1 MASSKKN
8 QKKSS
13 GSGTRP
19 KKAKVENP
27 PTSTPWKR
35 RSFWV
40 VALGEI
46 REVPQKWHRVERLY
60 TKSTAQ
66 QIASD
71 VRCAHLR
78 PASVHRVRGFEPDEI
93 WESKWIPTTG
103 GAPGDCEVW
112 VRYLGEKFNLAE
124 AS

>member
-1 MASSKKN
+1 MTIHA
-8 QKKSS
+8 
-13 GSGTRP
+13 
-19 KKAKVENP
+19 
-27 PTSTPWKR
+27 TSTHAPVTRTTRNATLVPSGPRRHRR
-35 RSFWV
+35 RSFWQRSLDE
-40 VALGEI
+40 ARASGTWYRI
-46 REVPQKWHRVERLY
+46 PKLY
-60 TKSTAQ
+60 TKKTAQ

-93 WESKWIPTTG
+93 WESKWIPTSG

>member
-27 PTSTPWKR
+27 PSSTPWKR

-71 VRCAHLR
+71 LRSSHRRQTDGVRVKGILPGERWDARSEPSPEGPKDQYAIWVMFLG
-78 PASVHRVRGFEPDEI
+78 PRG
-93 WESKWIPTTG
+93 
-103 GAPGDCEVW
+103 
-112 VRYLGEKFNLAE
+112 
-124 AS
+124 